1 METRY
6 LVLRSLPVAPVA
18 YTGGVA
24 GGAAYAAGKAALL
37 GLTRGV
43 TREAAG
49 VDATVNCVAPG
60 PLETPAFETT
70 NDASQ
75 SDAML
80 RAIPPGRIG
89 ARDEMGS
96 VEVFLACEGS
106 GYISGQILNVNG
118 GSHFA

>member
-1 METRY
+1 M
-6 LVLRSLPVAPVA
+6 A
-18 YTGGVA
+18 
-24 GGAAYAAGKAALL
+24 
-37 GLTRGV
+37 
-43 TREAAG
+43 
-49 VDATVNCVAPG
+49 VDATVNCVAPR

-80 RAIPPGRIG
+80 CAIPPGRIG

-96 VEVFLACEGS
+96 VVVFLACEGS